1 MQALTLP
8 PSTTSHPSI

>member
-8 PSTTSHPSI
+8 PVPIPAPHR